1 MNEKLDISQKCAL
14 VALKADGMLG
24 SIKRGGD
31 NREREVIVPL
41 YSAPVRPHVELPC
54 PGLGPAAQEGS
65 GAVGEEGHK
74 DTQRAEGPFP

>member
-41 YSAPVRPHVELPC
+41 YSALVRPHVE
-54 PGLGPAAQEGS
+54 LGPAAQEGS